1 MDYNKTVHL
10 PQTDF
15 PMRAGLPK
23 REPELLNGKWEVET
37 YHKLMKKNE
46 GKPKFVLHDGPP
58 YANGHIHIG
67 TALNKILKDI
77 IIRYKNMTGFQAPY
91 VPGWDTHG
99 LPIESAIL
107 KDKKIED
114 QAGRAVR
121 LRVPGQVPGLR
132 PELRGHPAQRVPAF
146 GRHRRLGEPLPHPQ
160 ARV

>member
-91 VPGWDTHG
+91 VPG
-99 LPIESAIL
+99 
-107 KDKKIED
+107 
-114 QAGRAVR
+114 
-121 LRVPGQVPGLR
+121 
-132 PELRGHPAQRVPAF
+132 
-146 GRHRRLGEPLPHPQ
+146 
-160 ARV
+160 